1 MPWVAARHRTT
12 FMRQRL
18 LGQPRAA
25 TRLRIAPKGS
35 ASSLG
40 QRCQIF
46 ELDGK
51 AVRAPG
57 QASLCQA
64 APGTQR
70 LGRRLGHWRST
81 RHPTLHGAQS
91 DPKQARSF
99 ALRQAQLCKC
109 GTNFCR
115 SHPFGLAP
123 VGPTRDS
130 SRSVWL
136 GNSYKFESAYT
147 GSKYTANI
155 SCDCHLWVQPTRP
168 LSFAPDPRGPSSA
181 FTGKGLKLQQV
192 TESTV
197 GDIAL
202 PLLGISP

>member
-25 TRLRIAPKGS
+25 TRLRIASKARLR
-35 ASSLG
+35 ASVSVV
-40 QRCQIF
+40 RIF

-51 AVRAPG
+51 AVRSPR

-64 APGTQR
+64 APSTKR

-136 GNSYKFESAYT
+136 GNSYKFESGT
-147 GSKYTANI
+147 RGSKYTANI
-155 SCDCHLWVQPTRP
+155 SCDDHLRVQPTSPRQNQ
-168 LSFAPDPRGPSSA
+168 LSVIWLSRY
-181 FTGKGLKLQQV
+181 
-192 TESTV
+192 
-197 GDIAL
+197 
-202 PLLGISP
+202 